1 MELNHKGHEGHKGEG
16 FLDRIYEI
24 NRRSEIDFLD
34 PVYPVN
40 PVKDGF
46 AVFVPFVSFVSFV
59 VHNSVRVRLRMTFMK
74 HRAIQLC
81 VLIVTVQMAAFLF
94 AKPASG
100 DGIEVESVVLRLME
114 EAEVPAQEAGVVTG
128 VAVREGQRVKQG
140 ELLAQIDDQVPR
152 LAADA
157 AKAKYD
163 ITHEKATNDVRIR
176 YAQKA
181 LDVSEAELR
190 RSTESIEKFAK
201 SVSQSQLDV
210 ERLTVQKNRLEAEQA
225 DHEQAIAALE
235 MKAQEN
241 ELNASKAEIARRR
254 IVAPF
259 DGSIVQVYL
268 RKGEW
273 AEPGQKALRIINAD
287 RLKAEG
293 FIRAEDAAR
302 VVAGA
307 AVELVVELGAKPQAA
322 VGKIAFV
329 SPEVDPITG
338 QVRVWA
344 EIENHDGRLR
354 PGQAAKMRVK

>member
-1 MELNHKGHEGHKGEG
+1 MIPMRHL
-16 FLDRIYEI
+16 
-24 NRRSEIDFLD
+24 
-34 PVYPVN
+34 
-40 PVKDGF
+40 
-46 AVFVPFVSFVSFV
+46 AV
-59 VHNSVRVRLRMTFMK
+59 LL
-74 HRAIQLC
+74 I
-81 VLIVTVQMAAFLF
+81 VLIISFAAGTTSVAEIGGGAPAVNA
-94 AKPASG
+94 AKANNGGPM
-100 DGIEVESVVLRLME
+100 IHVESVVLRLME
-114 EAEVPAQEAGVVTG
+114 EAEVPAQEAGMVTA

-140 ELLAQIDDQVPR
+140 ELLAQVDDQVPR

-163 ITHEKATNDVRIR
+163 ITHEKATNDVQLR

-181 LDVSEAELR
+181 LEVSEAELK

-210 ERLTVQKNRLEAEQA
+210 ERLTTQKNRLEAEQA
-225 DHEQAIAALE
+225 NHEHAIAVLE

-241 ELNASKAEIARRR
+241 ELNAARVQIARRR

-259 DGSIVQVYL
+259 DGTIVQIYL

-273 AEPGQKALRIINAD
+273 AEPGQKALRIVNAE

-293 FIRAEDAAR
+293 FIRADD
-302 VVAGA
+302 AGA
-307 AVELVVELGAKPQAA
+307 VAAGRPVELVVEIGAKPQSFG
-322 VGKIAFV
+322 GKIAFV

-344 EIENHDGRLR
+344 EIENRDGRLR
-354 PGQAAKMRVK
+354 PGQAAKIKVGGP